1 MSYIS
6 EIRKK
11 IGHDLLIYL
20 GAGVIVYQDNKILLQ
35 LRQDN
40 QTWAL
45 HAGGIEIGEEIEET
59 ARRELF
65 EETGLIAEQLDFFG
79 FYSGKDRFMTYP
91 NGDQIYMPNAFYLCS
106 KFSGQLMPQE
116 AEVNQLRWFSLD
128 QLPQNIH
135 QPNQRVISDF
145 VNFTLQNKKEMI

>member
-65 EETGLIAEQLDFFG
+65 EETGLIAEQLDFFW
-79 FYSGKDRFMTYP
+79 FLLRKRS
-91 NGDQIYMPNAFYLCS
+91 IYDLS
-106 KFSGQLMPQE
+106 
-116 AEVNQLRWFSLD
+116 
-128 QLPQNIH
+128 
-135 QPNQRVISDF
+135 
-145 VNFTLQNKKEMI
+145 